1 MRSEHNG
8 KIFTF
13 AVSDELKWH
22 SHYYVITNELKRD
35 EASCYNCYNLDQNI
49 KFYPKNAVN

>member
-35 EASCYNCYNLDQNI
+35 KASCYNCYNLGQNI